1 MLRTHYS
8 KDVPTIEGT
17 KVKVAGFV
25 ETVRVIGKLCF
36 IILRDRYGTVQ
47 ITTKEKN
54 FIEIF
59 KDIPRESFIAV
70 EGKVT
75 LNQEAR
81 NGFEIIPSNIE
92 IISKADK
99 PLPIDFSGKIK
110 TSLDK
115 RIDWRFIDM
124 RNPKHMGIFILQS
137 EIIALLTEFMHQNG
151 FVRIFTSRLTDAAT
165 EGGAEYFKVLYFDKI
180 AYLAQSPQLY
190 KEAIL
195 ASGIDRVYDIGFVY
209 RAEPHHTPRHLCEYA
224 SFDIEMVCE
233 SLEEIL
239 EMEENLIKFIFS
251 ELNNRCKEILEMYK
265 VRLKAPEK
273 IPRIEFKKAN
283 EILNYLGIATDP
295 YDLTSEGEK
304 ALCNYCEEKYGTKL
318 VFVTEFPFKK
328 KPFYLMKK
336 DDEIC
341 YSFDLLFNGMEITS
355 GGIREHRYEERVKN
369 IIEKGLSPEQYDH
382 LRFWKYG
389 MPPHGGFAIGIERLT
404 MQILGLENIKE
415 STLLPRDPDR
425 LKP

>member
-8 KDVPTIEGT
+8 KDVPKIEGT
-17 KVKVAGFV
+17 EVKVAGFV
-25 ETVRVIGKLCF
+25 ETVREVGKISFL
-36 IILRDRYGTVQ
+36 ILRDRYGTVQ

-54 FIEIF
+54 FIEMF
-59 KDIPRESFIAV
+59 REIPRESFIAI

-81 NGFEIIPSNIE
+81 NGFEIIPNNVE
-92 IISKADK
+92 IITKAEK
-99 PLPIDFSGKIK
+99 PLPIDFSGKIN
-110 TSLDK
+110 TMLEK
-115 RIDWRFIDM
+115 RIDWRFLDM
-124 RNPKHMGIFILQS
+124 RNPKNMGVFLLQS
-137 EIIALLTEFMHQNG
+137 EIVALLTEFMHRNN

-165 EGGAEYFKVLYFDKI
+165 EGGAEYFKVLYFDKF

-224 SFDIEMVCE
+224 SFDLEMVCE
-233 SLEEIL
+233 SLDEIL
-239 EMEENLIKFIFS
+239 DMEENLIKFVFS
-251 ELNNRCKEILEMYK
+251 ELNKRCEEILKMYNTK
-265 VRLKAPEK
+265 LEIPEK

-283 EILNYLGIATDP
+283 EILESLGIKTEP
-295 YDLTSEGEK
+295 YDLTADGEK
-304 ALCNYCEEKYGTKL
+304 ALCNYCKEKYGTTL

-336 DDEIC
+336 DKELC

-355 GGIREHRYEERVKN
+355 GGVREHRYEERVKN
-369 IIEKGLSPEQYDH
+369 ILEKGLNPEQYDH

-404 MQILGLENIKE
+404 MQILGLENIRE
-415 STLLPRDPDR
+415 ATLLPRDPER
-425 LKP
+425 LNP

>member
-8 KDVPTIEGT
+8 KDIPKVEGS

-25 ETVRVIGKLCF
+25 ETVREVGKICF
-36 IILRDRYGTVQ
+36 LILRDRYGTIQ

-54 FIEIF
+54 FIKMF
-59 KDIPRESFIAV
+59 KDIPRESFIAI
-70 EGKVT
+70 EGNVT

-81 NGFEIIPSNIE
+81 NGFEIIPTNVE
-92 IISKADK
+92 IITKAEK

-110 TSLDK
+110 TTLEK
-115 RIDWRFIDM
+115 RIDWRFLDM
-124 RNPKHMGIFILQS
+124 RNPKNMAIFLLQS
-137 EIIALLTEFMHQNG
+137 EIVALLTEFMHRNN

-165 EGGAEYFKVLYFDKI
+165 EGGAEYFKVLYFDKT

-224 SFDIEMVCE
+224 SFDIEMVCK
-233 SLEEIL
+233 SLDEIL
-239 EMEENLIKFIFS
+239 DMEENLIKFIFS
-251 ELNNRCKEILEMYK
+251 ELNKRCEEILKMYK
-265 VRLKAPEK
+265 TKLETPEK
-273 IPRIEFKKAN
+273 IPRIEFKRAN
-283 EILNYLGIATDP
+283 KILKSLGIERDP

-304 ALCNYCEEKYGTKL
+304 ALCNYCKEKYGTSL
-318 VFVTEFPFKK
+318 AFVTEFPFKK

-336 DDEIC
+336 DNELC

-355 GGIREHRYEERVKN
+355 GGVREHRYEERVKN
-369 IIEKGLSPEQYDH
+369 IIEKGLSPEHYDH

-404 MQILGLENIKE
+404 LQILGLENIRE
-415 STLLPRDPDR
+415 VTLLPRDPER

>member
-8 KDVPTIEGT
+8 KDIPKVEGS

-25 ETVRVIGKLCF
+25 ETVREVGKICF
-36 IILRDRYGTVQ
+36 LILRDRYGTIQ

-59 KDIPRESFIAV
+59 KDIPRESFIAI
-70 EGKVT
+70 EGNVT
-75 LNQEAR
+75 INQEAR
-81 NGFEIIPSNIE
+81 NGFEIIPTNVE
-92 IISKADK
+92 IITKAEK

-110 TSLDK
+110 TTLEK
-115 RIDWRFIDM
+115 RIDWRFLDM
-124 RNPKHMGIFILQS
+124 RNPKNMAVFLLQS
-137 EIIALLTEFMHQNG
+137 EIVALLTEFMHHNN

-165 EGGAEYFKVLYFDKI
+165 EGGAEYFKVIYFDKI

-233 SLEEIL
+233 KLDEIL
-239 EMEENLIKFIFS
+239 DMEENLIKFLFT
-251 ELNNRCKEILEMYK
+251 ELNKRCEDILKIYNIKLEI
-265 VRLKAPEK
+265 PEK

-283 EILNYLGIATDP
+283 EILEALGIKVDA

-304 ALCNYCEEKYGTKL
+304 ALCNYCKEKYGTSL

-336 DDEIC
+336 DDELC

-355 GGIREHRYEERVKN
+355 GGVREHRYEERVKN

-404 MQILGLENIKE
+404 LQILGLENIRE
-415 STLLPRDPDR
+415 VTLLPRDPER
-425 LKP
+425 LRP

>member
-1 MLRTHYS
+1 
-8 KDVPTIEGT
+8 
-17 KVKVAGFV
+17 
-25 ETVRVIGKLCF
+25 
-36 IILRDRYGTVQ
+36 
-47 ITTKEKN
+47 
-54 FIEIF
+54 
-59 KDIPRESFIAV
+59 
-70 EGKVT
+70 T

-81 NGFEIIPSNIE
+81 NGFEIIPTNLE
-92 IISKADK
+92 IITKAEK

-110 TSLDK
+110 TTLEK
-115 RIDWRFIDM
+115 RIDWRFLDM
-124 RNPKHMGIFILQS
+124 RNPKNMVIFLLQS
-137 EIIALLTEFMHQNG
+137 EIVALLTEFMHRNN

-165 EGGAEYFKVLYFDKI
+165 EGGAEYFKVLYFDKT

-224 SFDIEMVCE
+224 SFDIEMVCK
-233 SLEEIL
+233 SLDEIL
-239 EMEENLIKFIFS
+239 DMEENLIKFIFS
-251 ELNNRCKEILEMYK
+251 ELNKRCEEILKMYK
-265 VRLKAPEK
+265 TKLETPEK
-273 IPRIEFKKAN
+273 IPRIEFKRAN
-283 EILNYLGIATDP
+283 KILKSLGIETDP

-304 ALCNYCEEKYGTKL
+304 ALCNYCKEKYGTSL
-318 VFVTEFPFKK
+318 AFVTEFPFKK

-336 DDEIC
+336 DNELC

-355 GGIREHRYEERVKN
+355 GGVREHRYEERVKN
-369 IIEKGLSPEQYDH
+369 IIEKGLSPEHYDH

-404 MQILGLENIKE
+404 LQILGLENIRE
-415 STLLPRDPDR
+415 VTLLPRDPER

>member
-8 KDVPTIEGT
+8 KDIPKIEGT

-25 ETVRVIGKLCF
+25 ETIREVGKISFL
-36 IILRDRYGTVQ
+36 ILRDRYGTIQV
-47 ITTKEKN
+47 TTKDKN

-59 KDIPRESFIAV
+59 RETPRESFVAI
-70 EGKVT
+70 EGNVT

-81 NGFEIIPSNIE
+81 SGFEIIPTKFE
-92 IISKADK
+92 IITKAEK
-99 PLPIDFSGKIK
+99 PLPIDFSGKVN
-110 TSLDK
+110 TTLDK

-124 RNPKHMGIFILQS
+124 RNHKNMGIFILQS
-137 EIIALLTEFMHQNG
+137 EIANLLTEFMHSNN
-151 FVRIFTSRLTDAAT
+151 FVRIFSSRITDAAT
-165 EGGAEYFKVLYFDKI
+165 EGGAEYFKVMYFNKI

-209 RAEPHHTPRHLCEYA
+209 RAEPHHTPRHLCEYV

-233 SLEEIL
+233 SLDEIL
-239 EMEENLIKFIFS
+239 SFEESLIKFIFS
-251 ELNNRCKEILEMYK
+251 ELNKRCEDILKMYNVNLEVPK
-265 VRLKAPEK
+265 K

-283 EILNYLGIATDP
+283 EILSSLGVKTDF
-295 YDLTSEGEK
+295 YDLTPEGEK
-304 ALCNYCEEKYGTKL
+304 ELCNYCKEKYGTSL
-318 VFVTEFPFKK
+318 VFVIEFPFKK

-336 DDEIC
+336 DNEVC
-341 YSFDLLFNGMEITS
+341 HSFDLLFKGMEITS
-355 GGIREHRYEERVKN
+355 GGVREHRYEERVKN
-369 IIEKGLSPEQYDH
+369 MIEKGLDPKQYDH
-382 LRFWKYG
+382 LRFWRYG

-404 MQILGLENIKE
+404 QQILELENIRE
-415 STLLPRDPDR
+415 ATLLPRDPER

>member
-8 KDVPTIEGT
+8 KDIPKVEGS

-25 ETVRVIGKLCF
+25 ETVREVGKICF
-36 IILRDRYGTVQ
+36 LILRDRYGTIQ

-59 KDIPRESFIAV
+59 KDIPRESFIAI
-70 EGKVT
+70 EGNVT
-75 LNQEAR
+75 INQEAR
-81 NGFEIIPSNIE
+81 NGFEIIPTNVE
-92 IISKADK
+92 IITKAEK

-110 TSLDK
+110 TTLEK
-115 RIDWRFIDM
+115 RIDWRFLDM
-124 RNPKHMGIFILQS
+124 RNPKNMAVFLLQS
-137 EIIALLTEFMHQNG
+137 EIVALLTEFMHRNN

-165 EGGAEYFKVLYFDKI
+165 EGGAEYFKVIYFDKI

-233 SLEEIL
+233 TLDEIL
-239 EMEENLIKFIFS
+239 DMEENLIKFLFT
-251 ELNNRCKEILEMYK
+251 ELNKRCEDILKIYNIKLEI
-265 VRLKAPEK
+265 PEK

-283 EILNYLGIATDP
+283 EILEALGIKVDA

-304 ALCNYCEEKYGTKL
+304 ALCNYCKERYGTNL

-336 DDEIC
+336 DDELC

-355 GGIREHRYEERVKN
+355 GGVREHRYEERVKN

-404 MQILGLENIKE
+404 LQILGLENIRE
-415 STLLPRDPDR
+415 VTLLPRDPER